1 RSARVELDWRAAVGA
16 LLRSGFVLVACCVF
30 AGLRLIVRRRLTE
43 PLSLGDDHTL
53 PHHEVR
59 CAPQQN
65 SLSIGSYGSHSV
77 IRRCRLNVRFGRKRT
92 RVGEFRGRRY
102 RGGTEGFLSTVVTVA
117 PNFRL
122 PENSPAEVPRVN
134 AAMVQ
139 ARDAVEHRTWSH
151 PEE

>member
-1 RSARVELDWRAAVGA
+1 MRSKTGCSSPGELEITCRTSEVAVCCSRASASSRVRAPTCSCRSARVELDWRAAVGA

-65 SLSIGSYGSHSV
+65 SLSIGSYGSFTSFLPS
-77 IRRCRLNVRFGRKRT
+77 RRVRF
-92 RVGEFRGRRY
+92 
-102 RGGTEGFLSTVVTVA
+102 
-117 PNFRL
+117 
-122 PENSPAEVPRVN
+122 
-134 AAMVQ
+134 
-139 ARDAVEHRTWSH
+139 
-151 PEE
+151 